1 LSPTKRKKPPAS
13 PTTPVNW
20 SELSTG
26 EILARYPE
34 RFLACRVQHTWNPE
48 PIWDLLTPTVK
59 ERQQI
64 CTRCASVRK
73 QPLDSQFR
81 PIQAATIDYA
91 PGYLTPKT
99 GLTRG
104 DFQATHWERDFLKAL
119 DAGRVHAQ
127 GSLE

>member
-1 LSPTKRKKPPAS
+1 MSPTKRKKSPAPP
-13 PTTPVNW
+13 TKVVKW

-26 EILARYPE
+26 EILAQYPE

-48 PIWDLLTPTVK
+48 PIWDLLTPTIK

-73 QPLDSQFR
+73 QPLDSGFR

-104 DFQATHWERDFLKAL
+104 DFQATHWERDFLKAF

>member
-1 LSPTKRKKPPAS
+1 
-13 PTTPVNW
+13 
-20 SELSTG
+20 
-26 EILARYPE
+26 
-34 RFLACRVQHTWNPE
+34 LACRVQHAWNPE

-91 PGYLTPKT
+91 PGYLTRR
-99 GLTRG
+99 L
-104 DFQATHWERDFLKAL
+104 A
-119 DAGRVHAQ
+119 
-127 GSLE
+127 